1 MLFCGKNNTFTLM
14 VSIANPNHDVVFDNR
29 KGDTKVAMAVA
40 YAGQRAQTVGKNPTE
55 TVSRS
60 ES

>member
-1 MLFCGKNNTFTLM
+1 M